1 MNKSSRCRR
10 GAIRTKSQ
18 VPRGVRLSGSELR
31 EVSGVGMLLLGIP
44 CLSSFTFSLTTCV
57 EPSCLDTRDAALVLT
72 PIGCLFLEA
81 NQCPCVHLTLDPE
94 EDERRV
100 GAGPHLSFLPLSPL
114 CSTPGPSS
122 SSNLEGFV
130 NLQAQTGG
138 GHEVYKLRSPQSS
151 TGSPSWSLPTPVPA
165 AASVFA

>member
-1 MNKSSRCRR
+1 MIKSSRCRR

-18 VPRGVRLSGSELR
+18 VPRGARLSGSELR

-44 CLSSFTFSLTTCV
+44 CLLSFTFSLTTCV
-57 EPSCLDTRDAALVLT
+57 ETSCLDTRDAALVFT
-72 PIGCLFLEA
+72 PIGWPVFKGQSVPLSTSHWTQERMSSELGR
-81 NQCPCVHLTLDPE
+81 DPTSVSS
-94 EDERRV
+94 R
-100 GAGPHLSFLPLSPL
+100 LSPL

-130 NLQAQTGG
+130 NLQAQTEG

-151 TGSPSWSLPTPVPA
+151 TGSPS
-165 AASVFA
+165 